1 MSILNRLL
9 GVGSSGEERCCD
21 VQIEEVDAEDD
32 TDEPAD
38 ETTDIVNN

>member
-9 GVGSSGEERCCD
+9 GVGANGEERCCD
-21 VQIEEVDAEDD
+21 VQIEEVDAEDG
-32 TDEPAD
+32 TDESAD